1 MTEELEE
8 YYNTLVFKDN
18 AQTRYFF
25 DITAKMGDKAYPII
39 SILQNRKNATGAET
53 FKNAIEQILKNKK
66 FTSVLVVEYNNCCDD
81 AEAISR
87 VEFELKK
94 SKKMAKRKSNTPQP
108 FNGFGNL
115 GEANSFLE
123 GFGKSLGMLGVEGG
137 LSGIIKSSAAMIAQ
151 QDKLEG
157 ALGQISELKI
167 DKKDLENELKRYK
180 EKNEELRDELKKAE
194 YKLWDAERDSKN
206 KIENLQNKLTLGSLA
221 STGIIGALTKK
232 FRLDEKLAGFL
243 DEDTA
248 TAATDTAHS
257 DLSSVNLQASNP
269 ETAQTIA
276 EINNYLNTLD
286 KSRIDLIYAICQY
299 CSQSDNELKQVYRF
313 TQKAYQQNT
322 TNLTSEN
329 NG

>member
-1 MTEELEE
+1 MTEELSE
-8 YYNTLVFKDN
+8 YYNTLIFKDN

-25 DITAKMGDKAYPII
+25 DITAKMGDIAYPII

-53 FKNAIEQILKNKK
+53 FKHAIEQIMKNKK
-66 FTSVLVVEYNNCCDD
+66 FTSVLVTEYNNCCDD

-94 SKKMAKRKSNTPQP
+94 SKKMTKRKSNTPQP
-108 FNGFGNL
+108 FSGFGNL
-115 GEANSFLE
+115 GEANNFLE
-123 GFGKSLGMLGVEGG
+123 GFGRSLGMLGVEGG

-167 DKKDLENELKRYK
+167 DKKDLENEVKRLK

-232 FRLDEKLAGFL
+232 FKLDEKLAGFL

-248 TAATDTAHS
+248 AAATDTAHS
-257 DLSSVNLQASNP
+257 DLSSVNLQATNP
-269 ETAQTIA
+269 ETASSIE
-276 EINNYLNTLD
+276 EINAYLNTLD
-286 KSRIDLIYAICQY
+286 KSRIDLVAAICQY
-299 CSQSDNELKQVYRF
+299 CSQSDNELKRVFRF
-313 TQKAYQQNT
+313 VQKSHQQDTNPQNT
-322 TNLTSEN
+322 ESNV
-329 NG
+329 